1 MRYCPDGLRALLAP
15 SYQTEET
22 DRIIQSVFWGQTEN
36 VQDVKN
42 GKGFERNFNINLGG
56 NASNQY
62 APIISVQRDAQ
73 KIDIY
78 TVPFAQFLADF
89 DPAFTGPVSHFS
101 RYEMRANGML
111 KIRRIILIPD
121 IKKNGISVGNYQLYY
136 EQWNPFLFSNTTFN
150 RMAYHL
156 YKDGTPNANYLLESP
171 ALNAENPIPYYHN
184 TDVDQTQGYVVLY
197 QNGAAK
203 TAPVVGMV
211 YGTKNAVVQG
221 NMGAQ
226 NKINSMRSGNVVA
239 LLPALYVYN
248 TQGQSIL
255 DYVYYIVPRS
265 ASTPAF
271 KTLLESLVAEIPA
284 PHIYGPGTQLPA
296 ELKTIAGNL
305 VQNLSK
311 PGVRT
316 AHLAS
321 FAP

>member
-1 MRYCPDGLRALLAP
+1 M
-15 SYQTEET
+15 
-22 DRIIQSVFWGQTEN
+22 
-36 VQDVKN
+36 
-42 GKGFERNFNINLGG
+42 
-56 NASNQY
+56 
-62 APIISVQRDAQ
+62 
-73 KIDIY
+73 
-78 TVPFAQFLADF
+78 
-89 DPAFTGPVSHFS
+89 
-101 RYEMRANGML
+101 
-111 KIRRIILIPD
+111 
-121 IKKNGISVGNYQLYY
+121 
-136 EQWNPFLFSNTTFN
+136 
-150 RMAYHL
+150 
-156 YKDGTPNANYLLESP
+156 
-171 ALNAENPIPYYHN
+171 
-184 TDVDQTQGYVVLY
+184 LY

-255 DYVYYIVPRS
+255 DYVYYIVPRP

-271 KTLLESLVAEIPA
+271 KTLLESLVANTPA
-284 PHIYGPGTQLPA
+284 PHIYGPGTKLPA

-305 VQNLSK
+305 VKNLSK

-321 FAP
+321 LAP